1 MREQGPGHRLE
12 FFFVNGHGPGA
23 NERRSLAGTVNH
35 DFLFSGG
42 ELGVTSEHNQSAQFV
57 P

>member
-1 MREQGPGHRLE
+1 MREQRPGHRLE